1 MGRSWRVRMRLV
13 VTGGRLGED
22 HEGGAFE
29 ALYIRFAD
37 AVFRYAVRRT
47 ANSADAEDVLAETF
61 AVCWRR
67 LAEVPPGRELPWLYG
82 VARRVVAN
90 QRRSRGR
97 LERLRVRLQSEPV
110 RAVADPINEEGR
122 AREVLDQLSEA
133 DQEVLRLALWEE
145 LAPSEIAVVLGVS
158 ENAVYIRL
166 HRARQRFAA
175 RFGEEPGG
183 RG

>member
-1 MGRSWRVRMRLV
+1 MA
-13 VTGGRLGED
+13 ED

-47 ANSADAEDVLAETF
+47 ANAADAEDVLAETF
-61 AVCWRR
+61 AICWRR

-97 LERLRVRLQSEPV
+97 LDRLRARLESEPV
-110 RAVADPINEEGR
+110 AAVVDLPGEEGR
-122 AREVLDQLSEA
+122 ARDVLDQLSEA
-133 DQEVLRLALWEE
+133 DQELLRLALWEQ
-145 LAPSEIAVVLGVS
+145 LTPSEIAVVLGVS

-166 HRARQRFAA
+166 HRARRRFAA
-175 RFGEEPGG
+175 HFGKGEEPGG